1 MQARSEN
8 LVKMANQIATFFE
21 SQSEDRPDVAAQ
33 AVAGHL
39 KLFWA
44 PEMRAL
50 LLEELDHPTGG
61 DMLPVVTQALR
72 THAAK
77 LMAPGAHIKGEA
89 SQVFPQGGGDAG

>member
-1 MQARSEN
+1 MQARSDN

-21 SQSEDRPDVAAQ
+21 SQSENQPGVAAQ

-50 LLEELDHPTGG
+50 LLEELDHPG
-61 DMLPVVTQALR
+61 DTEMRPVVTQALR
-72 THAAK
+72 EHATK
-77 LMAPGAHIKGEA
+77 LMAPGAHIKGE
-89 SQVFPQGGGDAG
+89 STQVFPQGGGDAG